1 MPMIIGITG
10 GIGSGKSTLAAII
23 RDAGFKV
30 FDTDEIARKMQDSD
44 EKIINDTI
52 ALLGPDVY
60 KNGKLDRALVAS
72 IVFNDAEK
80 LKALTAIIHPAV
92 RNEIVEWAKQ
102 YNPEELI
109 FIESAVLFEGGFYRL
124 MDKIILVTAPE
135 EIRIQRV
142 MKRDGVKREH
152 VLARIKNQI
161 PEDDKIPESDLI
173 INTEQGFPKNVLELI
188 IMLKD

>member
-1 MPMIIGITG
+1 MIIGITG